1 MKIISSLLMVLL
13 IAILV
18 PGGGPRVSSAQDDPF
33 VALRA
38 IRMEPGTPAH
48 DFALADLEGTQVSLS
63 DFRGKVVLLGFFTT
77 T

>member
-1 MKIISSLLMVLL
+1 MKKISRLLLVLL
-13 IAILV
+13 IATLA
-18 PGGGPRVSSAQDDPF
+18 PGGGPWVSSAQDDSF

-38 IRMEPGTPAH
+38 LRLEEKPPAP
-48 DFALADLEGTQVSLS
+48 DFSLADLEGTQVSLS